1 MFNKKIFNKLN
12 IFNDFFFYKKN
23 NRYTKQEEEEEAN
36 LVTNIYHQFFLSLNH
51 FVVFQLQHPIK

>member
-1 MFNKKIFNKLN
+1 MT
-12 IFNDFFFYKKN
+12 FFYKKN
-23 NRYTKQEEEEEAN
+23 NRYTKQEEEEAN